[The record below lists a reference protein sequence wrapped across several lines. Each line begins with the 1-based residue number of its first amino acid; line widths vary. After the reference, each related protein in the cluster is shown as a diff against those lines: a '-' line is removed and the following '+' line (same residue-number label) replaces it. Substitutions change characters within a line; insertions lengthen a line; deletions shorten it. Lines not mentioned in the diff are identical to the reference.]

1 LGSVVVTLWRAEP
14 VPAGSPANFIRGDEK
29 MKRKALVTTTPTTKE
44 AGLAELRRIVE
55 GLPNAENL
63 LGLLLRKGAL
73 KPDDF
78 MRLFSQ
84 DDEVRDQICGS
95 IRQAIQCWVLQ
106 RFPQFKE
113 LDDLIN
119 SIFIKVFIAV
129 NDRYDPTRAPLLAYA
144 HPYFQKGYDEVVR
157 HLAIQSVEQPESAMT
172 ESIALEDET
181 EEVAESFLE
190 RMPSKLPSP
199 EDKAIAKETSDK
211 LAERVGF
218 QSGAELLATL
228 EDTEALQK
236 VKRHRLRKQL
246 QKAIE
251 TLPTEVKMPMPSDEA
266 RLICSCRD
274 EFIPLVSFRAFGVA
288 YFLWKCPNCGRR
300 LIAPKDHLK
309 VVDSD
314 GYVKGN
320 IRRPVEEAV
329 VRKEISQERR
339 ARRLL
344 QRIRGRTSWR

>member
-1 LGSVVVTLWRAEP
+1 MPQEP
-14 VPAGSPANFIRGDEK
+14 
-29 MKRKALVTTTPTTKE
+29 LVTTTPITKE
-44 AGLAELRRIVE
+44 AGLAEETGLSDLRRIVE

-63 LGLLLRKGAL
+63 LGMLVRKGAS

-78 MRLFSQ
+78 TRLFSE
-84 DDEVRDQICGS
+84 DDEVRDQVCGS

-106 RFPQFKE
+106 KFPQLKE
-113 LDDLIN
+113 PEDLIN
-119 SIFIKVFIAV
+119 DIFTKVLEAID
-129 NDRYDPTRAPLLAYA
+129 DRYDPTRAPLLAYA
-144 HPYFQKGYDEVVR
+144 HPYFQKGYDEVAR
-157 HLAIQSVEQPESAMT
+157 YLAVQSVEQLESAMT

-300 LIAPKDHLK
+300 LIAPTVKK
-309 VVDSD
+309 AVDSD

>member
-1 LGSVVVTLWRAEP
+1 MPHEP
-14 VPAGSPANFIRGDEK
+14 
-29 MKRKALVTTTPTTKE
+29 LVTTTPITKE
-44 AGLAELRRIVE
+44 AGLAEETGLSDLRRIVE

-63 LGLLLRKGAL
+63 LGLLVRKGAS

-78 MRLFSQ
+78 TRLFSK
-84 DDEVRDQICGS
+84 DDEVRDQVCGS
-95 IRQAIQCWVLQ
+95 IRQAIQGWVLQ
-106 RFPQFKE
+106 KFPQLKE
-113 LDDLIN
+113 PEDLIN
-119 SIFIKVFIAV
+119 DIFTKVLEAV
-129 NDRYDPTRAPLLAYA
+129 DDRYDPTRAPLLAYVQ
-144 HPYFQKGYDEVVR
+144 PYFHKGYDEVAR
-157 HLAIQSVEQPESAMT
+157 HLAIHSIEQPESAMT
-172 ESIALEDET
+172 ESVALDEDET
-181 EEVAESFLE
+181 EEVAESVLE

-228 EDTEALQK
+228 EDTEALPK

-246 QKAIE
+246 QKAME
-251 TLPTEVKMPMPSDEA
+251 TLTEVKVPMPSDEA
-266 RLICSCRD
+266 RPICLCRD
-274 EFIPLVSFRAFGVA
+274 ELIPLVSFRAFGVA
-288 YFLWKCPNCGRR
+288 YFLWRCPNCGRR
-300 LIAPKDHLK
+300 LIAPTVKKAVEDQKDHLK

-314 GYVKGN
+314 DSDGYVKSN

>member
-1 LGSVVVTLWRAEP
+1 MESKPLKKGLPKLRKEVT
-14 VPAGSPANFIRGDEK
+14 K
-29 MKRKALVTTTPTTKE
+29 MTRKPLVTTTPTTKE
-44 AGLAELRRIVE
+44 TGLAELRRIVE

-144 HPYFQKGYDEVVR
+144 HPYFQKGYDEVAR
-157 HLAIQSVEQPESAMT
+157 HLAIQSIEQPESAMT

-181 EEVAESFLE
+181 EEVAESFLD

-228 EDTEALQK
+228 EDAEALPK

-246 QKAIE
+246 KKAIE
-251 TLPTEVKMPMPSDEA
+251 TLTEVKVPMTSDEA
-266 RLICSCRD
+266 RPICVCLD
-274 EFIPLVSFRAFGVA
+274 ELTSLVSFRAFGVA

-300 LIAPKDHLK
+300 LIAPTVKKD
-309 VVDSD
+309 
-314 GYVKGN
+314 
-320 IRRPVEEAV
+320 VEEP
-329 VRKEISQERR
+329 K
-339 ARRLL
+339 
-344 QRIRGRTSWR
+344 RTPQGC